1 MLGCCLGDVDKG
13 TPNPC
18 YRLLS
23 QITQRTHTNAEF
35 VAAYGAGDGGEDGC
49 LWGLQ
54 SVGNNGAD
62 MLQICCNA

>member
-23 QITQRTHTNAEF
+23 QITQRTHTNAEL
-35 VAAYGAGDGGEDGC
+35 VAAYGAGDGGEDVG
-49 LWGLQ
+49 GLL
-54 SVGNNGAD
+54 VGTAV
-62 MLQICCNA
+62 CR